1 MNMFTSEE
9 KKSRERERKKKIPNR
24 SQTHVNK
31 INASDEK
38 LWNGDAFVMPTLS
51 YSEINLM
58 EKSQV
63 IAAIILVEPK
73 KINA

>member
-9 KKSRERERKKKIPNR
+9 KKSREREKKKIPNR

-31 INASDEK
+31 RNASDEK

-63 IAAIILVEPK
+63 IAAIISVEPK